1 VIDRLK
7 LMANDLV
14 QLERNKQQ
22 AIAGEDFGA
31 AKSLKIQ
38 IERLQ
43 LFLNSVDPNNPFAPL
58 PQD

>member
-1 VIDRLK
+1 MIDRLK

-22 AIAGEDFGA
+22 AIAGEDFSA

>member
-1 VIDRLK
+1 
-7 LMANDLV
+7 MANDLV

-22 AIAGEDFGA
+22 AIAGEDFSA